1 MRRLYFLIPLFF
13 FGCNALNTVSK
24 INNFSKCYV
33 HKIPAPFWICYNSSF
48 LSIGKVHSEKLSR
61 LKQEEAYSLGVSEL
75 IGKLQNKTKLF
86 LRKLGLEDKK
96 IDSDIKDFVILNAL
110 QGESWFDKTDKM
122 IYVQVKLD
130 KEEFKNFLSKKY
142 KNIDK
147 KVFERAFNETF

>member
-13 FGCNALNTVSK
+13 FGCTVSNTVSK
-24 INNFSKCYV
+24 VNNFSKCYV